1 MKLEK
6 FNFGFVAATVG
17 IGIAVMVLSLVF
29 NSMAFAPL
37 MFLGG
42 LIFIIIAP
50 GLFYSIK
57 RKKIAEELKAKGFNV
72 NYTFTG
78 RSLMFYMDYQNKQMA
93 FFYKMNPT
101 KVQIF
106 PLSEAKN
113 PRVNDF
119 KQGKGFMEGSSFVA
133 LEFDVFGKRQRIYT
147 FTSNKRFAMNSPQI
161 LDGISKADFMCEQIL
176 KTTAN

>member
-6 FNFGFVAATVG
+6 FNFGYAAAIYGV
-17 IGIAVMVLSLVF
+17 GIAVMVLSLV
-29 NSMAFAPL
+29 MPELPFAPL
-37 MFLGG
+37 MLLGG
-42 LIFIIIAP
+42 FLFMLFAP
-50 GLFYSIK
+50 GVFYSIK
-57 RKKIAEELKAKGFNV
+57 RKKVAEELKSKGFNV

-78 RSLMFYMDYQNKQMA
+78 RSLMFYMDYQNNQMA

-101 KVQIF
+101 KTQIL

-133 LEFDVFGKRQRIYT
+133 LEFDVQGKRQRIYT
-147 FTSNKRFAMNSPQI
+147 FTSNKRFTMNSPQI

-176 KTTAN
+176 KSTM